1 MFAVLRL
8 VSLRE
13 LCDLLLNF
21 SGFHAFTIS
30 FGGFDVRSGR
40 KYGQS
45 GSSGPAKMNIN
56 RGGAVLPAAQTVTV
70 LSLHRCN
77 PPLLCSLRSN

>member
-1 MFAVLRL
+1 MYAFITVSISFFGQSRPYPPQQLQETGMFAVLRL

-21 SGFHAFTIS
+21 SGFHACTIS

-45 GSSGPAKMNIN
+45 GGSGPTKMNIN
-56 RGGAVLPAAQTVTV
+56 RG
-70 LSLHRCN
+70 
-77 PPLLCSLRSN
+77 